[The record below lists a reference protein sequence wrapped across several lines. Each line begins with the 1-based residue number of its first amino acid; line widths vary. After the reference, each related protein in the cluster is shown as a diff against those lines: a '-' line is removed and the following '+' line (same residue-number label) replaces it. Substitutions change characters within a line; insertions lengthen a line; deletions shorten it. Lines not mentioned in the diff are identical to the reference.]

1 MYLYALRDLVYIKKG
16 LTMTYMIQ
24 ASTLDGTVV
33 YTEYQHTEQDM
44 IQAVRDGVRDGYIVS
59 VGLIKK

>member
-1 MYLYALRDLVYIKKG
+1 
-16 LTMTYMIQ
+16 MTYMIQ

-33 YTEYQHTEQDM
+33 YTEYQHTEQNM
-44 IQAVRDGVRDGYIVS
+44 IQAVIDGVRDGYIVS